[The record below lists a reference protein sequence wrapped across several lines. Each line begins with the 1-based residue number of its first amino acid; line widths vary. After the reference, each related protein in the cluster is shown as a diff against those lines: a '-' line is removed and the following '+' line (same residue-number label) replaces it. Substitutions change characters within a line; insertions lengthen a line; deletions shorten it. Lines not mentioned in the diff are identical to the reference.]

1 VERLC
6 LQVTSD
12 GDRCLI
18 RKKKKGC
25 KCFSRP
31 KKKKKR
37 KKEAEQI
44 HKKEDA

>member
-25 KCFSRP
+25 QCFSRQ
-31 KKKKKR
+31 KKK